1 MKVVANSTPL
11 IGFSKIRQ
19 LELLRDVYGSII
31 IPEEVYTEV
40 VIDGAGESGA
50 AEVAAAQWISYQAVT
65 DKNQVRILHNTT
77 PLGLGECGTIVLAE
91 EIDAQ
96 RVIIDDHTA
105 RRVAMTRGLPIIGI
119 VGVLL
124 VAKTRHIIP
133 DVKPILDNLR
143 DHGTR
148 ISQRLYHQTLTTAG
162 E

>member
-1 MKVVANSTPL
+1 MAQSSFQKKCTPKWSL
-11 IGFSKIRQ
+11 TVLMNRERQKWQRHSGF
-19 LELLRDVYGSII
+19 RDK
-31 IPEEVYTEV
+31 T
-40 VIDGAGESGA
+40 
-50 AEVAAAQWISYQAVT
+50 VT
-65 DKNQVRILHNTT
+65 DKNQVLILHNST

-91 EIDAQ
+91 EIGAQ
-96 RVIIDDHTA
+96 RVIIDDRTA

>member
-11 IGFSKIRQ
+11 IELSKIKR
-19 LELLRDVYGSII
+19 LDLLRDVYGSII

-40 VIDGAGESGA
+40 VIDGAGKPGA
-50 AEVAAAQWISYQAVT
+50 AAVKEAQWILCRSV
-65 DKNQVRILHNTT
+65 DRNQVLILHNRT
-77 PLGLGECGTIVLAE
+77 LLDLGECGAIVLAQ
-91 EIDAQ
+91 EIDAEQ
-96 RVIIDDHTA
+96 VIIDDRVA
-105 RRVAMTRGLPIIGI
+105 RRVAIARGLPIIGI

-124 VAKTRHIIP
+124 VAKARYIIS

-148 ISQRLYHQTLTTAG
+148 ISQRLYNQTLTTAG